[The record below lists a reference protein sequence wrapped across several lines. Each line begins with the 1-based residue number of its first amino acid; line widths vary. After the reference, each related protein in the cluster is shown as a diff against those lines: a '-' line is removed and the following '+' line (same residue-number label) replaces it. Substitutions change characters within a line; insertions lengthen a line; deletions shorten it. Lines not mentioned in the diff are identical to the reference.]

1 MNRDS
6 DTLLGTNRQER
17 CGWVTG
23 RGKESSPP
31 DREDL
36 EQLMSADMRAVT
48 AQSDRLGRYFARQND
63 VSGNDFHALLHVMV
77 AETAGTPLTMA
88 QLRQRMDVSP
98 AAITYLVDRMID
110 AGHVRRESDPAD
122 RRKALLRYENSGM
135 ELAHKFFAPLGI
147 HLRNALGELPDKD
160 LVAAH
165 RVFNAMID
173 AMSKF
178 EVELVAQ
185 QPNSATRRA
194 AAASNQQLD
203 EELTKETERA

>member
-1 MNRDS
+1 M
-6 DTLLGTNRQER
+6 TKR
-17 CGWVTG
+17 CTH
-23 RGKESSPP
+23 SSPP
-31 DREDL
+31 NRADL
-36 EQLMSADMRAVT
+36 EKLMSADMRAVT

-135 ELAHKFFAPLGI
+135 ELAHAFFEPLSV
-147 HLRNALGELPDKD
+147 HLRSALADLPDEN
-160 LVAAH
+160 LLAAH
-165 RVFNAMID
+165 RVFDALIH
-173 AMSKF
+173 AMSRF
-178 EVELVAQ
+178 EDELVAQ
-185 QPNSATRRA
+185 QPNSATKRA
-194 AAASNQQLD
+194 AAKNSHQPD
-203 EELTKETERA
+203 RKLTKATEPA

>member
-1 MNRDS
+1 VTKRS
-6 DTLLGTNRQER
+6 TN
-17 CGWVTG
+17 
-23 RGKESSPP
+23 SSPP
-31 DREDL
+31 SRADL
-36 EQLMSADMRAVT
+36 EKLMSADMRAVT

-135 ELAHKFFAPLGI
+135 ELAHAFFAPLGV
-147 HLRNALGELPDKD
+147 HVRSALAELPDND
-160 LVAAH
+160 LMAAH
-165 RVFNAMID
+165 RVFSALID
-173 AMSKF
+173 AMSTF
-178 EVELVAQ
+178 EDEVVAQ
-185 QPNSATRRA
+185 QPKSATKRA
-194 AAASNQQLD
+194 ATHNNHLRD
-203 EELTKETERA
+203 GNLTKETEHA

>member
-1 MNRDS
+1 VAKR
-6 DTLLGTNRQER
+6 GTN
-17 CGWVTG
+17 G
-23 RGKESSPP
+23 SPP
-31 DREDL
+31 SRPEL

-48 AQSDRLGRYFARQND
+48 AQSDRIGRHFARQND

-110 AGHVRRESDPAD
+110 AGHVRRESDPSD
-122 RRKALLRYENSGM
+122 RRKALLRYEASGM
-135 ELAHKFFAPLGI
+135 ELAHSFFMPLGV
-147 HLRNALGELPDKD
+147 HLRAALASLPDRD

-165 RVFNAMID
+165 RVFAAMIA

-178 EVELVAQ
+178 EADIGLYQSKTSTAPE
-185 QPNSATRRA
+185 
-194 AAASNQQLD
+194 AAS
-203 EELTKETERA
+203 ELA